1 MNISSKCCDMLL
13 NIWPSPCFLIS
24 NSSPTTWE
32 EETRKDTYRAL
43 NVKTSENLEAEY
55 QRFIHNLQQGMCVP
69 ETITINKAE
78 VISKWMYLYTL
89 ISECVTWMIIISV
102 LFFNLISN
110 SYFFITFFWRPSVS
124 MSVCNLLSEG

>member
-102 LFFNLISN
+102 LFFKFLILIFLSLF
-110 SYFFITFFWRPSVS
+110 SGVHLSVC
-124 MSVCNLLSEG
+124 MSVTF